1 MDEKILP
8 EVFENKS
15 IDNLIHE
22 IRGMFVMLDSDIAKA
37 FGVETRQLNRQM
49 KRNILRFPE
58 DFCFQLNS
66 KEFKNLK
73 CQNGTSSG
81 NYGGRRKLP
90 YVYTEH
96 GVVALAGVIKSEI
109 AAKASVD
116 ITRSFIEMRK
126 FIIQNGNMMLELA
139 NLQKRQ
145 IEYQDETNRKFDEIY
160 RWKESKD
167 IPKNVVIF
175 EGNVYD
181 AFEFVTRIIKSAK
194 ESIVLVDPY
203 VDSNAFIY
211 LNHKL
216 MGVAVTIYKGIHSKL
231 KDDEISIF
239 ESQNGNITVKSKTP
253 LHDRYIIIDQ
263 KDCYMLGSS
272 LNSIGKSFL
281 GITKFELDGPKKSI
295 IEQYPL

>member
-1 MDEKILP
+1 MNEKLIP
-8 EVFENKS
+8 EIFENKS

-22 IRGMFVMLDSDIAKA
+22 VREMFVMLDSDIAEA
-37 FGVETRQLNRQM
+37 FGIETRQLNRQM
-49 KRNILRFPE
+49 KRNILRFPD

-81 NYGGRRKLP
+81 TYGGRRKLP

-96 GVVALAGVIKSEI
+96 GVVALAGVIKSEK

-126 FIIQNGNMMLELA
+126 FIIQNGNTMLALA

-145 IEYQDETNRKFDEIY
+145 IEFQNETNKKFDEIY

-167 IPKNVVIF
+167 IPRNVVIF

-181 AFEFVTRIIKSAK
+181 AYEFVIKIIKTAK
-194 ESIVLVDPY
+194 ENIVLVDPY
-203 VDSNAFIY
+203 IDSRAFIY
-211 LNHKL
+211 LNHKNN
-216 MGVAVTIYKGIHSKL
+216 GVNITIYKGIHSKL
-231 KDDEISIF
+231 KEEEIALF
-239 ESQNGNITVKSKTP
+239 EAQNGQINIKIKNP
-253 LHDRYIIIDQ
+253 MHDRYIIIDQ
-263 KDCYMLGSS
+263 KDCFMLGSS
-272 LNSIGKSFL
+272 LNTIGKSFL
-281 GITKFELDGPKKSI
+281 GISKFELENPIKSI
-295 IEQYPL
+295 IREYPM